1 MGCTDAAGRVLND
14 DAFGRRKAETGRAC
28 QINFG
33 VRLGIFDVGAGHKL
47 VEQGFLRA
55 DGGQIHEHLDAVCR
69 RADSQPVAPRAQRV
83 QHVQNAIGDIGF
95 LLHVLAVA
103 RIEVVLHLR
112 AVRHAV
118 FFCHAADIAVLA
130 AADKL
135 GEVGFL
141 RVNAVFLQRTDAGFR
156 HVFLGIDQH
165 AVHIE

>member
-1 MGCTDAAGRVLND
+1 M
-14 DAFGRRKAETGRAC
+14 
-28 QINFG
+28 
-33 VRLGIFDVGAGHKL
+33 
-47 VEQGFLRA
+47 VEQRFVCSN
-55 DGGQIHEHLDAVCR
+55 GGQIHEHLDAVCR
-69 RADSQPVAPRAQRV
+69 RADGQPVAPRAQRV

-95 LLHVLAVA
+95 LLHVLTVA

-135 GEVGFL
+135 RKVRFL
-141 RVNAVFLQRTDAGFR
+141 CVDAVFLQRTDTGFR
-156 HVFLGIDQH
+156 HVFLRIDQN

>member
-1 MGCTDAAGRVLND
+1 M
-14 DAFGRRKAETGRAC
+14 
-28 QINFG
+28 
-33 VRLGIFDVGAGHKL
+33 
-47 VEQGFLRA
+47 
-55 DGGQIHEHLDAVCR
+55 
-69 RADSQPVAPRAQRV
+69 
-83 QHVQNAIGDIGF
+83 QHVQNAVGDIGF

-156 HVFLGIDQH
+156 HVFLRIDQH